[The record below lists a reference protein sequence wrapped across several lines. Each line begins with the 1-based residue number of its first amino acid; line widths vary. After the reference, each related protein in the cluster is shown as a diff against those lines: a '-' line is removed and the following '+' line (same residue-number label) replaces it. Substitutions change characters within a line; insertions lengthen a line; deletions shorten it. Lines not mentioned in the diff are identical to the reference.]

1 MRIILYIFLLFILLP
16 CFNISAKHIVGG
28 QMYYNTIE
36 RGVYEFHLVLYRDCN
51 DEGNLFD
58 SQINPASGIVG
69 TITIYRE
76 DMLDSVFFSTF
87 LDAPDID
94 TLDSLAPD
102 VCQYSYFD
110 LCIQRAEYIYTLD
123 LPVSEHSYIV
133 SYQRCC
139 RNGTISNIESPIST
153 GSTYTIE
160 ITPLAQELERSSLRF
175 PETPTSVACLE
186 SSVELQHTA
195 ITPNQTMETEIR
207 YEFCS
212 PLVGGGLGGSGSNP
226 GTIRDPDGI
235 APDPD
240 LPPPYDE
247 VLFVGGEFSAGTP
260 LGGSPPVQINSE
272 TGTVSGNIMQ
282 VGQYLYGVCASEYD
296 LNGNLIS
303 RVLRDFELNTIQ
315 CVDSIEAAI
324 RADSIDS
331 EGNYVINIC
340 DSCFFLFDASSPKEY
355 VETKTWTLPRE
366 ADTFSV
372 DRNGFI
378 LCLREP
384 GEYFGSLVINEG
396 QSCQDTAHFRLIR
409 HSYVGVN
416 LSVDYDT
423 CRSGDVSLE
432 ARELNPF
439 GAEINRRRWIF
450 SNSVVSNTDTL
461 VITEDELNRGKNI
474 VYYDM
479 KTEECE
485 FNRGQIAFEY
495 YPLPDNY
502 MIHNTASRVCLP
514 SEAEFRIDGRDF
526 SLASPYRFYWDFGD
540 GTARNF
546 GAQYVNHLYEENGQY
561 TVRVIIE
568 NPMGCRDTV
577 IVADSIS
584 VWEQA
589 VADFSVFPDPPYYVE
604 DLISFTNQSTNS
616 KHWEWSKNGVVFSS
630 AKDVEHAFASEG
642 NYQVQ
647 LISSNEGNCAD
658 TAIQVLEVTRES
670 KFHLP
675 NAFRPNS
682 SSNNR
687 LYRGQGHLSS
697 IQDFE
702 MKIFDRWGEL
712 VFSTQDPTK
721 GWNGRKSNT
730 GPLLPAGVY
739 ICRVIYN
746 DQSGKEVQLQEFAT
760 LIR

>member
-58 SQINPASGIVG
+58 SQQNPTSGILG
-69 TITIYRE
+69 TITVYRE

-110 LCIQRAEYIYTLD
+110 LCIQRAEYTYTLD

-175 PETPTSVACLE
+175 PETPQSVACLG
-186 SSVELQHTA
+186 SRVELQHTA
-195 ITPNQTMETEIR
+195 IVPNHTMETEIR

-260 LGGSPPVQINSE
+260 LGGNPPVQIDSE
-272 TGTVSGNIMQ
+272 TGIVRGNMMQ

-315 CVDSIEAAI
+315 CVDSLEAAI
-324 RADSIDS
+324 SADSIDS

-340 DSCFFLFDASSPKEY
+340 DTCFFLFDASSPKEY

-366 ADTFSV
+366 VDTFSV
-372 DRNGFI
+372 NRNGFT

-384 GEYFGSLVINEG
+384 GEYFGRLVINEG
-396 QSCQDTAHFRLIR
+396 LSCQDTASFRLIR
-409 HSYVGVN
+409 HPYVGVN

-432 ARELNPF
+432 ATELNPF
-439 GAEINRRRWIF
+439 GAEVDKRRWIF
-450 SNSVVSNTDTL
+450 SNFVVSNTDTL
-461 VITEDELNRGKNI
+461 VIPDYELNRGQNI
-474 VYYDM
+474 VYYEM
-479 KTEECE
+479 ETGECE
-485 FNRGQIAFEY
+485 FNRRQIAFEY

-514 SEAEFRIDGRDF
+514 SEVEFRIDGQDF
-526 SLASPYRFYWDFGD
+526 SLSSPYRFYWDFGD

-546 GAQYVNHLYEENGQY
+546 GAPYESHLYEENGQY

-568 NPMGCRDTV
+568 NPMNCRDTLT
-577 IVADSIS
+577 VAESIFA
-584 VWEQA
+584 WEQA
-589 VADFSVFPDPPYYVE
+589 VAYFSVFPDPPYFVE
-604 DLISFTNQSTNS
+604 DLISFTNQSGNS
-616 KHWEWSKNGVVFSS
+616 KQWEWRKNGVVFSFD
-630 AKDVEHAFASEG
+630 KDVEHAFASEG

-658 TAIQVLEVTRES
+658 TAIQVLEVMRES
-670 KFHLP
+670 KYHLP

-682 SSNNR
+682 SSSNR
-687 LYRGQGHLSS
+687 LYKGQGHLSS

-702 MKIFDRWGEL
+702 LNIYDRWGQKI
-712 VFSTQDPTK
+712 FTSSDPEI
-721 GWNGRKSNT
+721 GWNGRKNNSGNMM
-730 GPLLPAGVY
+730 PAGVY
-739 ICRVIYN
+739 VCQVRFVGPR
-746 DQSGKEVQLQEFAT
+746 GKSFQFREFAT